1 MKKVYWNTLLYSAAA
16 LLYLR
21 NVKWTLLL
29 SIPNTFLG
37 DNDDIGIQVTVNFTT
52 STNSKSR
59 HCRVVYL
66 TEDLKVVPRSR
77 RSPLIVTISSK
88 NLDNDSQ
95 SMPPYNFSHS
105 HKVPDDD
112 EDGDDDDDDE
122 DDDNEDGKCV
132 PIGNSSKTIR
142 SSCNVVHEAFSAPR
156 QLYFTDW
163 GTVSLVMEVEMDN
176 IDEDSNNMTSIA
188 MKGSLFHLGITE
200 DELEGRKMDAIV
212 QEQLT
217 SSPFVM
223 DIYGLCGTSIL
234 APLATDGSLYDY
246 VFSVRNGGAELSP
259 HQKLKVAIHMA
270 EGLAAVHD
278 SVGQKPHSFVHNDLD
293 VSQFIFFNGIFKFN
307 DFNHGQFLLHRRE
320 SRRLCFRPSHMAPAA
335 FRAPEDL
342 QYIFTH
348 NYRRFAPNGT
358 SATSKPFSLAKAE
371 IYTLGMAHYH
381 MLTNRWMWEGQP
393 GRKNSMR
400 RLMAGERPQI
410 PQQYSDDVYTS
421 AIVKVILQCWNH
433 NPNERP
439 TARQVAETLKAHFV
453 QTGMRKND
461 TADKM
466 LLLDQL
472 RITMPPLVSD
482 GIDDFDD
489 YL

>member
-1 MKKVYWNTLLYSAAA
+1 MKTVYWNTLLYSAIA

-21 NVKWTLLL
+21 SVKWTLLL
-29 SIPNTFLG
+29 SFPSTFLG
-37 DNDDIGIQVTVNFTT
+37 DHDDIGRQVNIKT
-52 STNSKSR
+52 STDLKSL
-59 HCRVVYL
+59 HGRVIYL
-66 TEDLKVVPRSR
+66 TEDLKVVPKSR
-77 RSPLIVTISSK
+77 RPPFIVTISSE
-88 NLDNDSQ
+88 NFQDDSQ

-105 HKVPDDD
+105 HKVS
-112 EDGDDDDDDE
+112 DDDDDDDNG
-122 DDDNEDGKCV
+122 DDKCV
-132 PIGNSSKTIR
+132 RIGNSSKTIR
-142 SSCNVVHEAFSAPR
+142 SSCNVVHEVFSSPR

-163 GTVSLVMEVEMDN
+163 GTVSVVMEVEMDSN
-176 IDEDSNNMTSIA
+176 IDEENNNVTSIA

-278 SVGQKPHSFVHNDLD
+278 SVRQKPHSFVHNDLD
-293 VSQFIFFNGIFKFN
+293 VSQFIFFNGIFKIN
-307 DFNHGQFLLHRRE
+307 DFNHGKFLLHRRE
-320 SRRLCFRPSHMAPAA
+320 SRTLCFRPSHMAPAA

-342 QYIFTH
+342 QYMFTH

-358 SATSKPFSLAKAE
+358 STTFKPFSLAKAE

-393 GRKNSMR
+393 GRKNSMG
-400 RLMAGERPQI
+400 RLMAGERPTI

-421 AIVKVILQCWNH
+421 AIVKVIQQCWNH

-453 QTGMRKND
+453 QTEMRRNV
-461 TADKM
+461 TTSA
-466 LLLDQL
+466 LLPDQL
-472 RITMPPLVSD
+472 RITMPALVSD